1 MEKRWCFLGLIVYVC
16 KDMGFLNQRIL
27 IFREVTNAENTVK
40 V

>member
-1 MEKRWCFLGLIVYVC
+1 MAYFY

-27 IFREVTNAENTVK
+27 TFREVTNAENAVE

>member
-1 MEKRWCFLGLIVYVC
+1 MAYFC

-27 IFREVTNAENTVK
+27 TFGEVTNAENTVE